1 MIRQS
6 LANYSVTPRVMISVS
21 IVLFF
26 ALLGGTAFL
35 STFVKSKMTDDYIES
50 TNNLFNSFQH
60 GVKDSLER
68 GQMKNFQKLL
78 TQQMEVTGVIEATL
92 YDREGRINLSSSTG
106 ASEDSQQSARLPEH
120 LLRAKETVLEKNS
133 SDIRIYAPQTVT
145 ADCVRCHP
153 SWNTGEVGGILS
165 LTYDLS
171 PLNSTITSLQVLLI
185 LGTFVLLLITSA
197 MIFMVMQRVVSKP
210 INTIIQD
217 LTVSASSVD
226 DVSKKAASSSQS
238 LADNAS
244 QQAAALEETSASL
257 EEISSMTNQ
266 NADNASAAN
275 ELMTE
280 TNTVMTD
287 ANQAMD
293 QLTTAM
299 DEISEANEETS
310 KIIKTIDE
318 IAFQTNLLALNAA
331 VEAARAGEAGA
342 GFAVVADEVR
352 NLAMRAAE
360 AARDTGQ
367 MLEGTNERVKKGVDL
382 VALTDDSFKKAADKT
397 KKSADILHEIASASK
412 EQSTGIEQVTKAIH
426 ELDKVTQENAADAE
440 QASRIA
446 EDMEHQSAQLTHDVN
461 MLVTLV
467 KGNKAA
473 NDTAASGQIGD
484 APEGHNKTSSAA
496 AVALI
501 E

>member
-6 LANYSVTPRVMISVS
+6 FANYSVTPRVMISVS
-21 IVLFF
+21 IVLFI

-35 STFVKSKMTDDYIES
+35 STFVKGKMTDNYVES
-50 TNNLFNSFQH
+50 TSNLFNSFQH

-78 TQQMEVTGVIEATL
+78 TQQMEVEGVINATL
-92 YDREGRINLSSSTG
+92 YDREGRVNLSSAAAAPDG
-106 ASEDSQQSARLPEH
+106 SQQNAMLPEH
-120 LLRAKETVLEKNS
+120 LLRAKNTVLEKNS
-133 SDIRIYAPQTVT
+133 SDIRIYTPQIVT

-153 SWNTGEVGGILS
+153 SWSIGEIGGVLS
-165 LTYDLS
+165 LVYDLS
-171 PLNSTITSLQVLLI
+171 PLNQTITNLQIFLI
-185 LGTFVLLLITSA
+185 VGSFILLLITSA
-197 MIFMVMQRVVSKP
+197 MIFVVMQRVVSKP

-217 LTVSASSVD
+217 LTSSASSVD
-226 DVSKKAASSSQS
+226 VVSQKAASSSQS
-238 LADNAS
+238 LADNAA

-299 DEISEANEETS
+299 GEISEANEEAS
-310 KIIKTIDE
+310 KIVKTIDE

-360 AARDTGQ
+360 AAKDTGQ
-367 MLEGTNERVKKGVDL
+367 TLEGTNERVKKGVDL
-382 VALTDDSFKKAADKT
+382 VTLTDDSFKKAADKT

-446 EDMEHQSAQLTHDVN
+446 EDMESQSAQLTHDVN

-467 KGNKAA
+467 KGNKTA
-473 NDTAASGQIGD
+473 NDDVASAQISTAR
-484 APEGHNKTSSAA
+484 EGNDQ
-496 AVALI
+496 ALLPR
-501 E
+501 